1 MGDPI
6 PETEERCEERS
17 SPQRMDMPREERRE
31 ELRRRLV
38 QHWHD
43 DARKLLTAAGVPEW
57 VEVGGMPG
65 NSLPH
70 RLEWLLMRRKDVSA
84 AERAGVC
91 DELNAMEKGHI
102 DLSSETALEAEHGS

>member
-1 MGDPI
+1 MDKPI
-6 PETEERCEERS
+6 QGGS
-17 SPQRMDMPREERRE
+17 LHALDMPREQRSE

-43 DARKLLTAAGVPEW
+43 DARKLLTTAGVPEW

-70 RLEWLLMRRKDVSA
+70 RLEWLLARRKDVSA
-84 AERAGVC
+84 VERAGVC
-91 DELNAMEKGHI
+91 DEMNAMEKGHI
-102 DLSSETALEAEHGS
+102 DLDQAPQGSGA